1 MRGLK
6 EMILGEVCVRRVLV
20 VVSYLL
26 FFFVGG
32 RGSLK

>member
-6 EMILGEVCVRRVLV
+6 EMILGEVCARRVLAAA
-20 VVSYLL
+20 SYPLPFL
-26 FFFVGG
+26 VGG